1 MLRIMATDSSKLPM
15 RSIVSVLLDLRIGVG
30 DLLPGVTPGV
40 EMSKLSLAL
49 GWDD

>member
-1 MLRIMATDSSKLPM
+1 MLRIMATDSSKLPV
-15 RSIVSVLLDLRIGVG
+15 RLIVSVLLDLRIGVG
-30 DLLPGVTPGV
+30 DLLPGV